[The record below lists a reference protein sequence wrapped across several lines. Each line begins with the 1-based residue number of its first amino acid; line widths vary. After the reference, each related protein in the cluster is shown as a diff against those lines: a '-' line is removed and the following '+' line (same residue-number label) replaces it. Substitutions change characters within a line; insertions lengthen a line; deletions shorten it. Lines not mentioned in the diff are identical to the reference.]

1 MKLASA
7 DTATYECP
15 HKVRRDLRHAWAAG
29 WDRGRKDRQ
38 KRASVSADKKASL
51 VSGG

>member
-29 WDRGRKDRQ
+29 WDRAREDRHQ
-38 KRASVSADKKASL
+38 KGHRNR
-51 VSGG
+51 